1 MVAAAQFSTE
11 QAQVLQALLAA
22 LDDLVRQMGRRP

>member
-1 MVAAAQFSTE
+1 MVAAAQLSTE

-22 LDDLVRQMGRRP
+22 LDDLGRQIGRRP